1 MVLQWFLINCML
13 IYVYVCVGA
22 GAGWL
27 SMNWGLRVSTVAVI
41 SRYLVTCFNAWIYW
55 QTSTFRA
62 DIYYIYIYIWHTL
75 YTRYIHTYITY
86 LPNQTKPNHTIT
98 LHYITLHYIHYI
110 LYIICPGMSF
120 TWTSHMVGSS
130 QMFTSWK
137 TPAPGTPPG
146 DPRKT
151 TCRASPRTLRRET
164 DGRSRDGW
172 HQWLLVGGLEHE
184 NVVDGRFNGIWW
196 GYDRIDPTIMGY
208 IYIYAGWWFG
218 TWMDYDC
225 PYIGNNY
232 PNWRSHIFQRG
243 WYTTNQLT
251 SMTELWLSSYGDMV
265 HRYGVVLKL
274 WYLRII
280 QH

>member
-86 LPNQTKPNHTIT
+86 LPNQTKPNHYIT

-208 IYIYAGWWFG
+208 IYIYMLVGGLEHEWIM
-218 TWMDYDC
+218 TV
-225 PYIGNNY
+225 
-232 PNWRSHIFQRG
+232 HILGIIIPTDEVIFFRG
-243 WYTTNQLT
+243 VGIPPT
-251 SMTELWLSSYGDMV
+251 SWHQWLSCDWAVMEIWCIDME
-265 HRYGVVLKL
+265 LF
-274 WYLRII
+274 
-280 QH
+280 